1 MFDSP
6 TKRSLTE
13 NRFAQRQAWSPVRSD
28 VDEETANKLS
38 VREPCLPGSTGPLL
52 SPSLHGRLRDL
63 FCLSISANIGRRA
76 RQSAYGLLWPM
87 ALSLSLATR

>member
-13 NRFAQRQAWSPVRSD
+13 NTFAQRQAWSPVRGD

-38 VREPCLPGSTGPLL
+38 VRRALPPWLKRPFSPHLPTDADAISFACPLVPTLVVEPDRVRMVCP
-52 SPSLHGRLRDL
+52 SP
-63 FCLSISANIGRRA
+63 
-76 RQSAYGLLWPM
+76 
-87 ALSLSLATR
+87 